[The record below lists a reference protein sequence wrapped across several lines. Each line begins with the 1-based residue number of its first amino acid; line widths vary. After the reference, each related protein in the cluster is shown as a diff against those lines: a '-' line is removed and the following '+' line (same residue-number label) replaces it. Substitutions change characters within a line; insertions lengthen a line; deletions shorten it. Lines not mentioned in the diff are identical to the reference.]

1 MTEIEQMA
9 EMWQSGLSMGQI
21 ASHFRVSRGRV
32 SGLISRNRELFA
44 RRNRSAT
51 QTSND
56 RRQAFHAVKVAEEAK
71 AAPMT
76 PVEPEIDGKEYDAA
90 RLTVAKDLL
99 SLGSCDCRWPLN
111 EGGPFLFCCAEVAT
125 GSPYCAHHKARS
137 KGRGTES
144 ERKALDVLKR
154 AA

>member
-21 ASHFRVSRGRV
+21 ASHFAVSRGRV

-51 QTSND
+51 QTSNE
-56 RRQAFHAVKVAEEAK
+56 RRSAFHAVKVAEEAK
-71 AAPMT
+71 AAPVE

-90 RLTVAKDLL
+90 RLPMAKELLDLEP
-99 SLGSCDCRWPLN
+99 CHCRWPLTDI
-111 EGGPFLFCCAEVAT
+111 GPHLFCCAEVVT

-137 KGRGTES
+137 KGRGTIS
-144 ERKALDVLKR
+144 EQR
-154 AA
+154 AIKDARWAA